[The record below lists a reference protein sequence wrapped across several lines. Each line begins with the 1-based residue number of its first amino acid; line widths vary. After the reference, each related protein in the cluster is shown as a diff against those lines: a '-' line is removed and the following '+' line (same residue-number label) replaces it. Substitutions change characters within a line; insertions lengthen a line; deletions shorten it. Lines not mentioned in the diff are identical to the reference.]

1 MFVIEVKNLSKKY
14 KNFHAVNNLSF
25 NIEKNSVVG
34 LIGPN
39 GAGKTTTMKMLMG
52 LIKKSEGSIKIL
64 GKKIEYGVIP
74 DDVIYLQDVPGFYD
88 FLTAEEYLSFILNIN
103 KNKLNEEKIKETL
116 KLVGLYDDK
125 DKRIGKFSRGMR
137 QRMGIAAS
145 IVSDPKIL
153 ILDEPVSALDPIGRK
168 EIFDQISKLKEKM
181 TIIFSTHILDDVE
194 RVCDK
199 VILIN
204 NGVKIKEGTIKAIKK
219 EYITNVIEVI
229 FSSKKDLNEFKK
241 KIEINDGIDFF
252 INELKVIINDN
263 DINSVSKRLFSFI
276 LENNIAIESF
286 IVKSPSLEEIFIKEV
301 VKR

>member
-145 IVSDPKIL
+145 IVSYPKIL